1 MNQNYPLDYV
11 GAALAANS
19 RHFAAKAAP
28 TKWVAFFLAM
38 FVLSAPA
45 TADIYTYT
53 DANGIVH
60 FSNARDNKN
69 DKVVVAA
76 QRDESRSELP
86 RGQVQVSQAGKN
98 RFVPLVEEA
107 ARAYQVDAALL
118 HAVISAESGYN
129 PTAVSNKGA
138 VGLMQLMPETA
149 RRYGVENSFDPE
161 QNIRGGTKYLSYLLQ
176 LFNNN
181 LELTVAAYNAGENAV
196 IRHGYS
202 IPPYRETLAYVP
214 KVLKLQKKYLS
225 IL

>member
-1 MNQNYPLDYV
+1 MKFLLLPILLF
-11 GAALAANS
+11 ALAPS
-19 RHFAAKAAP
+19 AK
-28 TKWVAFFLAM
+28 
-38 FVLSAPA
+38 
-45 TADIYTYT
+45 ADIYTYT

-60 FSNARDNKN
+60 FSNARENKN
-69 DKVVVAA
+69 DKIVVAM
-76 QRDESRSELP
+76 QRDEYRSGP
-86 RGQVQVSQAGKN
+86 VRSQVRISQDGKN
-98 RFVPLVEEA
+98 RYAPLVEEA
-107 ARAYQVDAALL
+107 ARIYQVDAALL

-129 PTAVSNKGA
+129 PAAISNKGA

-149 RRYGVENSFDPE
+149 RRYGVENSLDPE

-176 LFNNN
+176 MFNNN
-181 LELTVAAYNAGENAV
+181 LELAVAAYNAGENAV